1 MRNIYR
7 KCFAGLN
14 FLLQHLS
21 SRWAASGK
29 ARRSDHSAAKE
40 ERNVDEV
47 LDRAAL
53 LAVVDGD
60 LVLLREL
67 IEMFTPEYQRRLAQ
81 LQKAIAE
88 KDAAGLRVSAH
99 AIKSLVGNFCARR
112 PYDAADE
119 LEQMGRRGDLDIVK
133 EVSDRLES
141 ETQAMKMA
149 LDRLIQEESR

>member
-1 MRNIYR
+1 M
-7 KCFAGLN
+7 
-14 FLLQHLS
+14 
-21 SRWAASGK
+21 
-29 ARRSDHSAAKE
+29 E
-40 ERNVDEV
+40 ERNVDDV

-60 LVLLREL
+60 LIFLREL
-67 IEMFTPEYQRRLAQ
+67 IEMFTPEYQMRLAQ

-99 AIKSLVGNFCARR
+99 AIKSLVGNFWAQR

-119 LEQMGRRGDLDIVK
+119 LEQMGRRGNLETAK

-141 ETQAMKMA
+141 AVQVMQVA
-149 LDRLIQEESR
+149 LERLIQEESS